1 MRVFLKNIDELKEGF
16 TIIGKRR
23 EINSADL
30 CKAKKVKIKLFV
42 VKDLKSPQIETTIN
56 DFILS
61 ANTTNTDDIRA
72 ESISKDIKAE
82 PIADGKETSPVTG
95 VNTHND
101 KENKALTSKIIAV
114 NVKVSSWKEDV
125 KGGKV
130 MGDAENL
137 GIDKTHPLASNG

>member
-1 MRVFLKNIDELKEGF
+1 MRVFLKKIDELKEGF

-30 CKAKKVKIKLFV
+30 FETKKVKIKLSV

-61 ANTTNTDDIRA
+61 ANTTNTYDIRA

-101 KENKALTSKIIAV
+101 KENEALTSRNIAFNV
-114 NVKVSSWKEDV
+114 NVSSLKENV
-125 KGGKV
+125 KGGEV

-137 GIDKTHPLASNG
+137 KID